1 MKLLIHIK
9 LNNGESYEVVSDVKS
24 LHVGVEYLHV
34 RDHQLSIAFTEIKE
48 LIIKPL
54 STDTSN

>member
-9 LNNGESYEVVSDVKS
+9 LNNGESYEVVSDSYSINLDRK
-24 LHVGVEYLHV
+24 YLHIT
-34 RDHQLSIAFTEIKE
+34 DHELLFAFTEIKE

-54 STDTSN
+54 STANPS

>member
-9 LNNGESYEVVSDVKS
+9 LNDGES
-24 LHVGVEYLHV
+24 VEFTVHSSAFYLGSEQIW
-34 RDHQLSIAFTEIKE
+34 DTTGFCFNLADIKE

-54 STDTSN
+54 STANPS